1 MLNFFRRTA
10 SSVFA
15 WVILGVL
22 ALVFGLSFGPASDN
36 LSFGSS
42 SFLKVHGEGL
52 GDEEY
57 VYQAGLVSRL
67 VRLPE
72 EPRLQEL
79 MGVKEAIVE
88 SMVERELLAHE
99 ARQLGLA
106 ATVTDAEDLVLAGQF
121 IVLGET
127 NDWLGNIAFNYEIF
141 TRSFLSGLKVSEP
154 KYYELQQRELLAR
167 TLRDLLAASVV
178 VSEGELRKAYEDGAN
193 RVSLR
198 YARYEAMR
206 FGDLVDPTQAEI
218 EAYRDANAD
227 ELKRQFAS
235 QASRFSKLPKQN
247 RTWVIELRKPESA
260 PEGDKPEGEK
270 PEGEKPEGEK
280 PEGEK
285 PEGDAAA
292 PKKPDAKPDP
302 KDAAVRSAIAAAR
315 ARITG
320 GEDFRK
326 VAREM
331 SQHDSSVR
339 GGEIGWVGGTVG
351 SETDPAVDA
360 ALDGLEVGEVSAPI
374 EGSRAL
380 YLVLVKDRR
389 EGDVAEDKALLE
401 LAEEGLRRSKGKQ
414 LAATAAEE
422 DLAAITAGAALT
434 DVFAGG
440 SALGQDGGIEQ
451 AGSDARRK
459 VALEETGS
467 FAKGTPAPGLGPVPD
482 IMTAAWAATPDASLI
497 DKAFTVG
504 DDTVLVG
511 VIEKTE
517 ANDAGFAEARAQLYE
532 AARLRKAKAVTGQWT
547 RRRCVEAK
555 AKGDVS
561 ANEERLAKLVT
572 YESKEAAPAMPGKK
586 AYELCDRVGA
596 GDDLFGGGLGG
607 MPSDD
612 GG

>member
-42 SFLKVHGEGL
+42 SFVKVHGESL

-106 ATVTDAEDLVLAGQF
+106 TTVTDAEDLVLAGQF

-141 TRSFLSGLKVSEP
+141 TRSFLAGLKVSEP

-167 TLRDLLAASVV
+167 TVRDLVASSVV
-178 VSEGELRKAYEDGAN
+178 VSDGELRKTYEDGAN

-206 FGDLVDPTQAEI
+206 FGDLVDPTPAEI
-218 EAYRDANAD
+218 EAYRDANTD

-235 QASRFSKLPKQN
+235 QGSRFSKLPKQH
-247 RTWVIELRKPESA
+247 RAWVIEVRKPESSA
-260 PEGDKPEGEK
+260 AQGEGGE
-270 PEGEKPEGEK
+270 PA
-280 PEGEK
+280 
-285 PEGDAAA
+285 GDEASGQTPAE
-292 PKKPDAKPDP
+292 PSNPDAKADAKAAKDP
-302 KDAAVRSAIAAAR
+302 KDAAARSTIAAAR

-326 VAREM
+326 VAREV
-331 SQHDSSVR
+331 SQHESSVR
-339 GGEIGWVGGTVG
+339 GGDVGWVGGAVG

-360 ALDGLEVGEVSAPI
+360 ALDGLEVGKVSEVI
-374 EGSRAL
+374 EGSKAL

-389 EGDVAEDKALLE
+389 EGDVPEDAALLE

-414 LAATAAEE
+414 LASVAAEE
-422 DLAAITAGAALT
+422 DLAAINGGAALT

-440 SALGQDGGIEQ
+440 SALGQEGGIEQ

-497 DKAFTVG
+497 DKLFAVG

-517 ANDAGFAEARAQLYE
+517 ATDAGFAEARAQLYE
-532 AARLRKAKAVTGQWT
+532 AARMRKAKAVTGQWT
-547 RRRCVEAK
+547 RRRCLEAK
-555 AKGDVS
+555 ARGDVS
-561 ANEERLAKLVT
+561 ANADKLAKLVT
-572 YESKEAAPAMPGKK
+572 YDAKAPAAEMPGKK

-596 GDDLFGGGLGG
+596 GEDLFGGGLGG

-612 GG
+612 GE